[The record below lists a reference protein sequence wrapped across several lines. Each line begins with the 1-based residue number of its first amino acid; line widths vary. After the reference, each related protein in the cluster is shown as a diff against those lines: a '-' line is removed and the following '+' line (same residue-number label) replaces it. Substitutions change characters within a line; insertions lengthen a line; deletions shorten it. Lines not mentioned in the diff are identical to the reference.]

1 MYVILPYTLQ
11 APALEEGRML
21 RSTFFPLPLK
31 ETRMVFSV
39 NRQKGCG
46 SAVARV
52 ASFRTQ
58 FIRTVSVEMLTA
70 LHLPNK
76 NTLLIVIPALQ

>member
-1 MYVILPYTLQ
+1 MYVILSYTLQ

-31 ETRMVFSV
+31 ETRMFFSV
-39 NRQKGCG
+39 NRQKDSG
-46 SAVARV
+46 SAVACV

-58 FIRTVSVEMLTA
+58 FIRTTSVEMLTA
-70 LHLPNK
+70 FHLPNK
-76 NTLLIVIPALQ
+76 NTLLIILPGLQ